1 MRRAVLARASLRVRL
16 MAAAAVLVAVT
27 SLLMGLLGT
36 VLLRDYMYGRVDAQL
51 RTFSSFTSRVVA
63 NPRPGP
69 RPHRPGQQQLPTDY
83 LVEVVGPGGQVHVT
97 PGSRQGIA
105 PPVVTAAELH
115 GPAAPFTAAAKGSAG
130 HSWRVL
136 VRAVPGGRHVVAAVS
151 LDDVQSTVGQLEI
164 ADTVAGVAAILLL
177 AGIGFPLIRASLAP
191 LSRMEETASAIAA
204 GELSRRI
211 PHPQERTEVG
221 RLATALNAMLGR
233 IEASYRA
240 REDGEAKARDSE
252 DRMRRFVADAS
263 HELRTPLTSVKGLAE
278 FYLQQGDAADRAEV
292 IRLMTGIQAEAA
304 RMGRLVDD
312 LLLLAQFDED
322 RPLDLQ
328 PVDLSSIAVQAA
340 AVAHAIQPGLPLTV
354 VAVAPVIVRADAGRL
369 RQVLDNLIG
378 NALQHTPAGTPVTV
392 TVTDCSQDGQ
402 VSVADAGPGLSA
414 AQAAQVFDRFY
425 RTDRARSRASGGT
438 GLGLSIAATLVAAHG
453 GTIDVDT
460 QPGHGATFV
469 VRLPLAAAPAVKGD
483 GEAGGGPPE
492 PHEDVPDPAAGHLEP
507 GPEPGDHESAR
518 QEPAPHEPARHGG

>member
-1 MRRAVLARASLRVRL
+1 MRRPAPLRRAVLARASLRVRV

-27 SLLMGLLGT
+27 SVLMGLLGT
-36 VLLRDYMYGRVDAQL
+36 VLLRDYLFSRVDAQL
-51 RTFSSFTSRVVA
+51 RTFSSFVSRVVTD
-63 NPRPGP
+63 PRPGP
-69 RPHRPGQQQLPTDY
+69 RPHRAAQQLPTDY
-83 LVEVVGPGGQVHVT
+83 LVEVAGPGGQVHVA
-97 PGSRQGIA
+97 PGSRQGIS
-105 PPVVTAAELH
+105 PPALTAAELH
-115 GPAAPFTAAAKGSAG
+115 GPATPFTAAAKSSPG

-136 VRAVPGGRHVVAAVS
+136 VRAVPGGRHVVAAFS
-151 LDDVQSTVGQLEI
+151 LDDVQSTVGQLEL
-164 ADTVAGVAAILLL
+164 ADTVAGVAAIVLL

-191 LSRMEETASAIAA
+191 LSRMEDTATAIAA

-221 RLATALNAMLGR
+221 RLASALNAMLAR

-240 REDGEAKARDSE
+240 REDGEAKARDSA

-278 FYLQQGDAADRAEV
+278 FYLQQGEAADRAEMT
-292 IRLMTGIQAEAA
+292 RLMTGIQAEAA

-340 AVAHAIQPGLPLTV
+340 AGARAIQPGRPLTV
-354 VAVAPVIVRADAGRL
+354 LAAAPVIVRADAGRL

-392 TVTDCSQDGQ
+392 TVTARSADGQ

-414 AQAAQVFDRFY
+414 AQAARVFDRFY
-425 RTDRARSRASGGT
+425 RTDRARNRASGGT

-453 GTIDVDT
+453 GTVDVHT
-460 QPGHGATFV
+460 QPGHGATFA

-483 GEAGGGPPE
+483 GDAGGGPPE
-492 PHEDVPDPAAGHLEP
+492 PSQANVQRIPSRTTP
-507 GPEPGDHESAR
+507 
-518 QEPAPHEPARHGG
+518 

>member
-1 MRRAVLARASLRVRL
+1 VTGPASLRRAVLAHASLRVRV

-27 SLLMGLLGT
+27 SVLMGLLGT
-36 VLLRDYMYGRVDAQL
+36 VLLRDYLVGRVDAQL
-51 RTFSSFTSRVVA
+51 RTFSMFASRVVTR
-63 NPRPGP
+63 PRPEP
-69 RPHRPGQQQLPTDY
+69 RPRRPASQLPTDF
-83 LVEVVGPGGQVHVT
+83 LVEVAGPGGQVHVT
-97 PGSRQGIA
+97 PGSMRDI
-105 PPVVTAAELH
+105 PPPALTAAQLRS
-115 GPAAPFTAAAKGSAG
+115 PAGPFTVAAKGPAG

-136 VRAVPGGRHVVAAVS
+136 VRAVPGGRHVVAAFS
-151 LDDVQSTVGQLEI
+151 LDDVQNTVAQLET
-164 ADTVAGVAAILLL
+164 ADTVAGVAAIVLL

-191 LSRMEETASAIAA
+191 LSRMEDTASAIAA

-278 FYLQQGDAADRAEV
+278 FYLQQGEAADRAEV
-292 IRLMTGIQAEAA
+292 TRLMTGIQAEAA

-322 RPLDLQ
+322 RPLDPQ

-340 AVAHAIQPGLPLTV
+340 AGARAIQPGRPLTV
-354 VAVAPVIVRADAGRL
+354 LAPAPVIVSADAGRL

-392 TVTDCSQDGQ
+392 TVTARAKDGQ
-402 VSVADAGPGLSA
+402 VSVADTGPGLSA
-414 AQAAQVFDRFY
+414 AQATRVFDRFY

-453 GTIDVDT
+453 GTIGVDSK
-460 QPGHGATFV
+460 PGHGATFT
-469 VRLPLAAAPAVKGD
+469 VRLPVAEAAADGRPA
-483 GEAGGGPPE
+483 
-492 PHEDVPDPAAGHLEP
+492 DPAG
-507 GPEPGDHESAR
+507 
-518 QEPAPHEPARHGG
+518 APPQANVQRIPSNTTP

>member
-1 MRRAVLARASLRVRL
+1 VRSPASLRRAVLARASLRVRV

-27 SLLMGLLGT
+27 LVLMGLLGT

-51 RTFSSFTSRVVA
+51 RTFSSFISRVA
-63 NPRPGP
+63 TDPRPGP
-69 RPHRPGQQQLPTDY
+69 RPRRAGQQLPTDY
-83 LVEVVGPGGQVHVT
+83 LVEVVEPAGQMRVA
-97 PGSRQGIA
+97 PGSRQGIS
-105 PPVVTAAELH
+105 PPALTAAQLH
-115 GPAAPFTAAAKGSAG
+115 GPATPFTAAAKGTAG

-136 VRAVPGGRHVVAAVS
+136 VRAAPGGRHVVAAVS
-151 LDDVQSTVGQLEI
+151 LDDVQSTVGQLEL
-164 ADTVAGVAAILLL
+164 ADTVAGVAAIVLL

-191 LSRMEETASAIAA
+191 LSRMEDTASAIAA

-278 FYLQQGDAADRAEV
+278 FYLQQGEAADRAEV
-292 IRLMTGIQAEAA
+292 TRLLTGIQAEAA

-312 LLLLAQFDED
+312 MLLLAQLDED

-340 AVAHAIQPGLPLTV
+340 AGAHAIQPARPLTV
-354 VAVAPVIVRADAGRL
+354 VAAAPVIVRADAGRL

-392 TVTDCSQDGQ
+392 TVTACSADGQ
-402 VSVADAGPGLSA
+402 VSVADTGPGLSA
-414 AQAAQVFDRFY
+414 AQATQVFDRFY

-438 GLGLSIAATLVAAHG
+438 GLGLSIAATLAAAHG
-453 GTIDVDT
+453 GTIDVRT
-460 QPGHGATFV
+460 QPGRGATFV
-469 VRLPLAAAPAVKGD
+469 VRLPLAAAPAVEGD

-492 PHEDVPDPAAGHLEP
+492 PHEDGQAQRVTPSQANVQHI
-507 GPEPGDHESAR
+507 R
-518 QEPAPHEPARHGG
+518 